1 MFSNREI
8 VPGITLY
15 LVAVHT
21 AFLAINKESMN
32 FKCNTDITRLGEQF
46 STPFIEKGF
55 KVVDN
60 FTKQEITES
69 QVLSMTGVSDCVI

>member
-1 MFSNREI
+1 MN
-8 VPGITLY
+8 ITVYDRNSGQVIAELM
-15 LVAVHT
+15 T
-21 AFLAINKESMN
+21 ASTN
-32 FKCNTDITRLGEQF
+32 DILK
-46 STPFIEKGF
+46 FIEKGF

>member
-1 MFSNREI
+1 MN
-8 VPGITLY
+8 ITVYDRNSDQVIAELM
-15 LVAVHT
+15 T
-21 AFLAINKESMN
+21 ASTN
-32 FKCNTDITRLGEQF
+32 DILK
-46 STPFIEKGF
+46 FIEKGF

>member
-1 MFSNREI
+1 MN
-8 VPGITLY
+8 ITVYDRNSDQVIAELM
-15 LVAVHT
+15 T
-21 AFLAINKESMN
+21 A
-32 FKCNTDITRLGEQF
+32 
-46 STPFIEKGF
+46 STNDVLKFIEKGF

>member
-1 MFSNREI
+1 MN
-8 VPGITLY
+8 ITVYDRNSGQVIAELM
-15 LVAVHT
+15 T
-21 AFLAINKESMN
+21 A
-32 FKCNTDITRLGEQF
+32 
-46 STPFIEKGF
+46 STNDVLKFIEKGF

>member
-1 MFSNREI
+1 MN
-8 VPGITLY
+8 ITVY
-15 LVAVHT
+15 DRNSGEVIAE
-21 AFLAINKESMN
+21 LA
-32 FKCNTDITRLGEQF
+32 
-46 STPFIEKGF
+46 STNDVLKFIEKGF

>member
-1 MFSNREI
+1 MN
-8 VPGITLY
+8 ITVYDRNSSQVIAELM
-15 LVAVHT
+15 T
-21 AFLAINKESMN
+21 A
-32 FKCNTDITRLGEQF
+32 
-46 STPFIEKGF
+46 STNDVLKFIEKGF